1 MMMITVTMIIMVTP
15 THIHCISFH
24 CGFVFWLNAL
34 YLCICIP
41 CISMRIWL
49 VFFFFYLR
57 QASKYFYAYLVFLY
71 LCQAPSIIASHTI
84 LDYCSAYPLIIHP
97 LMGRHALANKSLPYL
112 GFGVRYLRR
121 LFQQP
126 TIWHIWVFGWTTYR
140 GYIWPDPLNIWVLG
154 IWFLIFSS
162 VHSV

>member
-1 MMMITVTMIIMVTP
+1 MMITVTMIIMVTP
-15 THIHCISFH
+15 NHLHRISFH

-34 YLCICIP
+34 VYLY
-41 CISMRIWL
+41 SLYFYAYL
-49 VFFFFYLR
+49 VGIFLFYLR

-126 TIWHIWVFGWTTYR
+126 TIWHIWIFGWTTYR

-154 IWFLIFSS
+154 IWFLIFAW

>member
-1 MMMITVTMIIMVTP
+1 MEKITKDNNHEWWWQYI
-15 THIHCISFH
+15 
-24 CGFVFWLNAL
+24 L
-34 YLCICIP
+34 YLY
-41 CISMRIWL
+41 SLYFYAYL
-49 VFFFFYLR
+49 VGIFLFYLR

-126 TIWHIWVFGWTTYR
+126 TTWHIWVFGWTTYR

-154 IWFLIFSS
+154 IWFLIFAS
-162 VHSV
+162 VHSA